1 MENSIPWTDK
11 QAVNECFIENRQK
24 QCLKWDIPKPRLI
37 QRRLRRGFGDFCYCT
52 VPAIVGKCQSVEIMK
67 CLNTQSQAASEGRL
81 FFPDTA
87 QKLREYCKHLMEGL
101 DCARRIIDE
110 CVTEEDRNVYY
121 NLTHDLVG
129 MNVALC
135 TPGSPLSIRF
145 LKHVGCYKNVSDRFR
160 VCSNQYIGNLF
171 VVQSQSQEEQIKMT
185 CCTVHEYSRCM
196 RNAIDGRC
204 EEDAQKL
211 VQETVITALKQ
222 SFGFCKQHE
231 NVPTLN
237 CLRSFSASKGHATGT
252 LEEGN
257 GSPTNKHFSAWLLVL
272 LLGILILS

>member
-1 MENSIPWTDK
+1 MGCNLFSSI
-11 QAVNECFIENRQK
+11 FRYGSSY
-24 QCLKWDIPKPRLI
+24 R
-37 QRRLRRGFGDFCYCT
+37 
-52 VPAIVGKCQSVEIMK
+52 GKCQSVEIMK

-81 FFPDTA
+81 FFPDTS

-129 MNVALC
+129 MNVA
-135 TPGSPLSIRF
+135 SAHQISLSIRF

-171 VVQSQSQEEQIKMT
+171 VVQSQSQEEQIKNDMLHGARIQQM
-185 CCTVHEYSRCM
+185 HEKCHRRPM
-196 RNAIDGRC
+196 RRGRSETGARDGHHGT
-204 EEDAQKL
+204 
-211 VQETVITALKQ
+211 ETVFRILQAARER
-222 SFGFCKQHE
+222 S
-231 NVPTLN
+231 PLN

-252 LEEGN
+252 LEESNGN
-257 GSPTNKHFSAWLLVL
+257 PPTSTSQHGFWYFFWAS
-272 LLGILILS
+272 